1 MPYRSAAMNCA
12 SLQRPIPSFVSDE
25 MFGTL
30 NVPKAVGNASPPP
43 RRVASSCFGTAWH
56 DEQPPMR
63 NIVRPL
69 ARSGLYEASTICGIT
84 GALKTQPAA
93 SASAPAESNTNAIT
107 IFFIVS
113 PARRSHIQIE
123 VPARPCHAGTFA
135 RSRSPLLARQAIIL
149 VAGVARICDHRNGGA
164 QAVYRTLGL
173 VAILGDE
180 FPQRGRLGIEVC
192 LRHPDLRR
200 RARLLAAL

>member
-1 MPYRSAAMNCA
+1 MPYRIAAMNSA
-12 SLQRPIPSFVSDE
+12 SLQRPIPSFASDE
-25 MFGTL
+25 IFGTW

-69 ARSGLYEASTICGIT
+69 AGSGLYEASTICGIT

-93 SASAPAESNTNAIT
+93 SASAPAASNTNAIT

-113 PARRSHIQIE
+113 PAPSRRTHIQIE

-135 RSRSPLLARQAIIL
+135 
-149 VAGVARICDHRNGGA
+149 
-164 QAVYRTLGL
+164 
-173 VAILGDE
+173 
-180 FPQRGRLGIEVC
+180 
-192 LRHPDLRR
+192 
-200 RARLLAAL
+200 